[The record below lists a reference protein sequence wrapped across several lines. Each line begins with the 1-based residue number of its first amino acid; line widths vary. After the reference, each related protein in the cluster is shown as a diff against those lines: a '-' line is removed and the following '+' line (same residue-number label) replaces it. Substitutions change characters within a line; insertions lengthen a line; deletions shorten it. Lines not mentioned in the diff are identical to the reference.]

1 MTKHQTT
8 KHQMVLPTNKCL
20 CVCMIDSASQ
30 FISQMMMKR
39 TCSLVS
45 PGYYRWCQ
53 CVRLR
58 VLCVSMCFFLLCEYL
73 VFLGGGGFL
82 EVFEFSISLMWNVQC
97 RIHTYTHTPTHIHIH
112 IHMHIRIHLR
122 TQTSTHTHT
131 HAHMH
136 THAHTH
142 THTLTH
148 TLTPTHTHTHAHT
161 HAYRHRTRHTDCKS
175 GLSQQQNQI
184 HQANCP
190 NH

>member
-1 MTKHQTT
+1 MFS
-8 KHQMVLPTNKCL
+8 CF
-20 CVCMIDSASQ
+20 A
-30 FISQMMMKR
+30 
-39 TCSLVS
+39 
-45 PGYYRWCQ
+45 
-53 CVRLR
+53 R
-58 VLCVSMCFFLLCEYL
+58 VLQVVPVRTFESIVCVYLFFDPLRIPG
-73 VFLGGGGFL
+73 FFGGGWFFGGVWIFDFTDV
-82 EVFEFSISLMWNVQC
+82 EC
-97 RIHTYTHTPTHIHIH
+97 CIHTYTHTPTYIH

-175 GLSQQQNQI
+175 GVSQQQNQI

-190 NH
+190 NHQRQVR